1 MGIFIAIGVI
11 CLVLSLAGF
20 LFSNKIYDERGVY
33 PIGGPNGMK
42 ASQFLRS
49 HPSVKAV
56 YDKMESGGS
65 SEKNIQE
72 LLQLGAKAVVT
83 PNFGSGM
90 LVLTEEA
97 AIAFGETG
105 SATYGAQGQLFAPLS
120 RCLSYLQKE
129 EMKYKVEVGRETTQA
144 KGKSVIGSAVV
155 GSVVAGGVGAV
166 VGAIAAANHNAN
178 NREITSI
185 KYETRGSGFDIAYL
199 QFMDGNGKLFLDNI
213 YVTDE
218 INISVSS
225 AYYAVSNLVKIID
238 KKDYH
243 AKKQNPPVVSE
254 ASENKEK
261 IEPQTPVVSKSLD
274 QQQEI
279 VAFLAEHPLSTFAMI
294 KAGCP
299 SLRDCTM
306 AEIGR
311 LVRPLLSDGTVIRT
325 EDVNGAYFSIK

>member
-1 MGIFIAIGVI
+1 MGIFIAIGVL
-11 CLVLSLAGF
+11 CLLLSLAGF
-20 LFSNKIYDERGVY
+20 LASNKIYDERGVY

-49 HPSVKAV
+49 NPSVKSIFN
-56 YDKMESGGS
+56 KMESGGY

-72 LLQLGAKAVVT
+72 LLQLGAKAVIT
-83 PNFGSGM
+83 PQVGSGM

-105 SATYGAQGQLFAPLS
+105 SITYGAQGQIFAPLN
-120 RCLSYLQKE
+120 RCLSYIHKE
-129 EMKYKVEVGRETTQA
+129 EMKFKVAVGKETTMA
-144 KGKSVIGSAVV
+144 KGKSVVGSAIV

-166 VGAIAAANHNAN
+166 VGAIAAANHNTN
-178 NREITSI
+178 NREITTI

-213 YVTDE
+213 YVSDD
-218 INISVSS
+218 IDISVSS
-225 AYYAVSNLVKIID
+225 AYYAVSNIVNIID

-243 AKKQNPPVVSE
+243 AKKQNRPTVSG

-261 IEPQTPVVSKSLD
+261 IEPQTPVVSESLD

-311 LVRPLLSDGTVIRT
+311 LVRPLLNDGKVIRT